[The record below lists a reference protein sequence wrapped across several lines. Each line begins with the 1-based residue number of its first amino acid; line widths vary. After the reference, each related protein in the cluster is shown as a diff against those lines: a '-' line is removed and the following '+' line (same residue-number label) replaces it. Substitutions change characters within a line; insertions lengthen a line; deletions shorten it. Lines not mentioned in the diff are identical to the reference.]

1 MEVGPEEGAGVGGHR
16 GCSSPNVQQAIWSIF
31 GITGVYSLL
40 RSPSAPGAFSPTRP
54 HPHRPTIAHLKTR
67 RCKIAK
73 MLDIQGMKFEGRLH
87 SGIDDSRNIAR
98 IAAKL
103 IEDGSPMYINE
114 GLPPR
119 TAFRDL

>member
-1 MEVGPEEGAGVGGHR
+1 MLVPKRATSHLVYFWHR
-16 GCSSPNVQQAIWSIF
+16 GGCTHS
-31 GITGVYSLL
+31 
-40 RSPSAPGAFSPTRP
+40 SAPPLRLEPSPRP
-54 HPHRPTIAHLKTR
+54 APTPIAHLKTR

>member
-1 MEVGPEEGAGVGGHR
+1 
-16 GCSSPNVQQAIWSIF
+16 
-31 GITGVYSLL
+31 
-40 RSPSAPGAFSPTRP
+40 
-54 HPHRPTIAHLKTR
+54 
-67 RCKIAK
+67 